1 MKQFATA
8 KHLYRLW
15 SLFKKLLS
23 ASESR
28 IAALE
33 KMMQIED
40 IGEYVLTV
48 TDAECHI
55 VMALDKRGRAQL
67 PKGSLSLRDCHI
79 EQSDEPGLF
88 HLLDK
93 NDIVLLGI
101 DEEGNIDFK
110 GIPGD
115 IKAELDGIKRRLETL
130 EKK

>member
-8 KHLYRLW
+8 KHLNRLW
-15 SLFKKLLS
+15 RLFKKLLS
-23 ASESR
+23 ASETK

-33 KMMQIED
+33 RLIQVED

-67 PKGSLSLRDCHI
+67 PKGSLSLRDCLI
-79 EQSDEPGLF
+79 EESDDPGLF
-88 HLLDK
+88 HLLDSE
-93 NDIVLLGI
+93 DRLLLSV
-101 DEEGNIDFK
+101 DKDGNTDFK

-115 IKAELDGIKRRLETL
+115 IKAEIDAIKTRLDTL
-130 EKK
+130 ENN

>member
-15 SLFKKLLS
+15 SLFKKLLN

-33 KMMQIED
+33 KMMQIEE

-67 PKGSLSLRDCHI
+67 PKGSLSLRECLI
-79 EQSDEPGLF
+79 EQSDDPGLF
-88 HLLDK
+88 HLLDSE
-93 NDIVLLGI
+93 DRLLLSI
-101 DEEGNIDFK
+101 DKEGNTDFK

-115 IKAELDGIKRRLETL
+115 IKTELDGIKARLEAL

>member
-1 MKQFATA
+1 MMQFATA
-8 KHLYRLW
+8 KHLNRLW
-15 SLFKKLLS
+15 KLFKKLLS
-23 ASESR
+23 ASETR

-33 KMMQIED
+33 RLMQIED

-67 PKGSLSLRDCHI
+67 PKGSLSLRDCLI
-79 EQSDEPGLF
+79 EESDDAGLF

-93 NDIVLLGI
+93 EDRLLLSI
-101 DEEGNIDFK
+101 DKDGNTDFK

-115 IKAELDGIKRRLETL
+115 IKAELDGIKSRLAAL
-130 EKK
+130 EEN